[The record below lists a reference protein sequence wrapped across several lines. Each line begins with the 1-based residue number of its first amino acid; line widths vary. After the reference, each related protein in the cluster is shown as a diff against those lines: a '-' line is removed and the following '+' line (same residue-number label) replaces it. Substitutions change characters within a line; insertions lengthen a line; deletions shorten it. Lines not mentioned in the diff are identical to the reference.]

1 MRTSPL
7 SLRHA
12 AGFAASILCALSA
25 GAVMAQ
31 DVGLDAN
38 CAPLLTH
45 RQQRLY
51 DKANDGTPALSQFV
65 FIRRAILQVD
75 VYETA
80 TWAESLNAA
89 RASCTRNHSVAAAAN
104 SVTASPRSDL

>member
-1 MRTSPL
+1 MRNSHP
-7 SLRHA
+7 SLRLAPVCVAFVLA
-12 AGFAASILCALSA
+12 ALAVD
-25 GAVMAQ
+25 AVMAQ
-31 DVGLDAN
+31 GVGLDAT

-45 RQQRLY
+45 QQRRLY
-51 DKANDGTPALSQFV
+51 EKANAGTDALRQFV

-89 RASCTRNHSVAAAAN
+89 RVICSLRRSDAAN
-104 SVTASPRSDL
+104 VQAPTM